1 MFEKHKK
8 PMRFVSMAY
17 WDNCLESAIDSIRE
31 DKESILNLVTYGSLG
46 KAQIIINL
54 DADKLPSYQIRVDKI
69 AEKSPFG
76 DDEDE

>member
-1 MFEKHKK
+1 VFDKHRK

-17 WDNCLESAIDSIRE
+17 WDKCLETAIDSIRE

-54 DADKLPSYQIRVDKI
+54 DADKAPSYQIRVDKI

-76 DDEDE
+76 EDEEE